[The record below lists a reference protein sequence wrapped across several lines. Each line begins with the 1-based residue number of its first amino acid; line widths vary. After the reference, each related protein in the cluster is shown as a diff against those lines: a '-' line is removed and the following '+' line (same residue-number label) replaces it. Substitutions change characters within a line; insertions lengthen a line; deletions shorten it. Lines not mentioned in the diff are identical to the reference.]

1 MTTSS
6 IERIHEH
13 TQVTIEMD
21 SQSPHLGSQ
30 GGTRRVWDFKITPL
44 IADFGPEKD
53 PLFRE
58 KRDFLPLKVTPYLM
72 KTTNITSNMK

>member
-1 MTTSS
+1 MMGALYLQ
-6 IERIHEH
+6 
-13 TQVTIEMD
+13 QVLD
-21 SQSPHLGSQ
+21 LVLGHSQSPHLGSQ
-30 GGTRRVWDFKITPL
+30 WGTRRVWDFKITPL

-53 PLFRE
+53 PLFHE